1 MAEPK
6 AARERAER
14 LRAELTRHER
24 LYYNEAKPEISD
36 AEYDALFR
44 ELKAIEAEH
53 EELVSPDS
61 PTQRVGAPLPEGES
75 FEKVEHEVP
84 MLSIESLF
92 GEEEVRE
99 FEEKLL
105 RFIGEEEGG
114 ELEWVVEPKFDGVS
128 ASLIYEDG
136 VFVRGVTRGDGRV
149 GEDVTQ
155 NLRTVRNLPLSLDT
169 SEGDLPKVLEVRG
182 EVLIQLERFHAFN
195 EAREAAGQ
203 D

>member
-6 AARERAER
+6 AARERAEW

-105 RFIGEEEGG
+105 RFIGEEEL
-114 ELEWVVEPKFDGVS
+114 ELLTP
-128 ASLIYEDG
+128 
-136 VFVRGVTRGDGRV
+136 
-149 GEDVTQ
+149 
-155 NLRTVRNLPLSLDT
+155 
-169 SEGDLPKVLEVRG
+169 
-182 EVLIQLERFHAFN
+182 
-195 EAREAAGQ
+195 AR
-203 D
+203 